1 MRQQEVS
8 ASVEATGSWA
18 EDRLLQNTLAPACI
32 DYSPPRYLIKVQ
44 MWRLCDANFISLA
57 CLNNVKG
64 QIYTIPTQ
72 PNDFKA
78 VLKKGKEA
86 QTIIYFV

>member
-32 DYSPPRYLIKVQ
+32 DYSDRRLSPKYLIKMQ
-44 MWRLCDANFISLA
+44 MWRVIGGSVRYCVKHLNQGDVNFISLV

-64 QIYTIPTQ
+64 QHVYTIVTQ
-72 PNDFKA
+72 AK
-78 VLKKGKEA
+78 
-86 QTIIYFV
+86 